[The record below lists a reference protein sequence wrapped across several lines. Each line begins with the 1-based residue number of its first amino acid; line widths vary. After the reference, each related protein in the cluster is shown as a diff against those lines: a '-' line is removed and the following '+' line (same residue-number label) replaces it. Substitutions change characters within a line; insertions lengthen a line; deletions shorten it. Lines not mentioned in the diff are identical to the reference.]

1 MLGFDGSGGCGAR
14 DQVLRARA
22 GGPGVS
28 LEVAAGESVLLRG
41 HNGSGKSTLLAMLG
55 GVTRPTTGRI
65 RYPGLGESREAARGS
80 IGWLGHDVQAYGDLT
95 VAENLEFFRE
105 LTGTVAEA
113 IRLLVQRLELQEI
126 LARQVRVCSR
136 GQRQR
141 VALARALV
149 GSPRLLLLDEPTTG
163 LDTGTT
169 ARVVAILE
177 EESARGVARVVVTH
191 DDAFAGSMKSVRSV
205 LLERG
210 VVVSAGLEPV
220 SP

>member
-1 MLGFDGSGGCGAR
+1 MLAAM
-14 DQVLRARA
+14 VLVRAERVTKSFGPVRA
-22 GGPGVS
+22 VRGIS
-28 LEVAAGESVLLRG
+28 LEIAEGESVLLRG

-55 GVTRPTTGRI
+55 GVTRPSTGRI
-65 RYPGLGESREAARGS
+65 RYPGLGASREAARGS

-105 LTGTVAEA
+105 LSSVNADA
-113 IRLLVQRLELQEI
+113 IRSLVERLALQEI
-126 LARQVRVCSR
+126 LGRQVRVCSR

-149 GSPRLLLLDEPTTG
+149 GAPRLLLLDEPTTG
-163 LDTGTT
+163 LDAATT

-191 DDAFAGSMKSVRSV
+191 DEAFAGSMRGVRTV
-205 LLERG
+205 LLQRG
-210 VVVSAGLEPV
+210 IVVTN
-220 SP
+220 